1 MAFKNDFDMF
11 VGGKS
16 GVFKGVKIDKK
27 QCIAKNIQNLVSI
40 TKDHQVTTMS
50 WGDDD
55 EKDVLIGCGLTENRS
70 VKVYDSQHSAFS
82 TSFSC
87 NTGPGKIRGISRYN
101 DCIIT
106 AVESGDINLWKRGE
120 SVRVI
125 KTSKDLHAMRHSKS
139 NRNIIATGGKEHP
152 LQLFDLEQDK
162 VTFKEK
168 NVRHDWL
175 EMRVP
180 VWVSDIGFLPNSSKI
195 AVCSRYGYV
204 RLYDP
209 LVQKRPVLNV
219 LVKDEAL
226 TTLAIAPK
234 ENHVVVGSGKGIMNL
249 VDLRNPGKILNTYKG
264 FVGGI
269 TAISCPTNNPYIVSV
284 GLDRYLRVHDLNT
297 KELLQKVYLTS
308 RLSSMVL
315 RSEFILND
323 VLTNEENNEKIQII
337 NVDHDDIKS
346 DQEYDDIFNKMPVID
361 NDENCNENTMA
372 GKRKIFK
379 LKSKITSN
387 KNDTCNYK
395 KIKK

>member
-1 MAFKNDFDMF
+1 MNFKNDFDMF

-16 GVFKGVKIDKK
+16 GVFKGVKIDKNK
-27 QCIAKNIQNLVSI
+27 CIAKNIQNLVSI
-40 TKDHQVTTMS
+40 TKDHEVTTMS
-50 WGDDD
+50 WGDDDD
-55 EKDVLIGCGLTENRS
+55 EKDVLIGCGSAENRS

-87 NTGPGKIRGISRYN
+87 NVSAGKIRGISRYN

-106 AVESGDINLWKRGE
+106 AVESGDINLWRRSE
-120 SVRVI
+120 SIKVI
-125 KTSKDLHAMRHSKS
+125 KTNEDLHAMRHNKF
-139 NRNIIATGGKEHP
+139 NKNIIATGGKEHP
-152 LQLFDLEQDK
+152 LQLYDLEQDK

-180 VWVSDIGFLPNSSKI
+180 VWVSDIGFLPDSSKI
-195 AVCSRYGYV
+195 ATCSRYGYV

-209 LVQKRPVLNV
+209 LIQKRPVINIE
-219 LVKDEAL
+219 VKDQAL

-234 ENHVVVGSGKGIMNL
+234 ENHIVVGSGKGIMNL
-249 VDLRNPGKILNTYKG
+249 VDLRKPGKVLNTYKG

-269 TAISCPTNNPYIVSV
+269 TAISCPKNNPYIVSV
-284 GLDRYLRVHDLNT
+284 GLDRYLRVHNINT

-315 RSEFILND
+315 RSEFVLKQVESKENITND
-323 VLTNEENNEKIQII
+323 ENIQII
-337 NVDHDDIKS
+337 DDSQIKN
-346 DQEYDDIFNKMPVID
+346 DTEYDEMFNNMPVIS
-361 NDENCNENTMA
+361 NDENDRNYNENIIIK
-372 GKRKIFK
+372 KRKIV
-379 LKSKITSN
+379 
-387 KNDTCNYK
+387 